1 MEGGIKGFL
10 MRASSSF
17 YAGGMFMKDKGWIV
31 AKKAG
36 NLGFMVATT
45 SIVVL
50 MPLIFEIMREGQVC
64 LCCIYMIVCMLPYV
78 YDICNILLTP
88 IKFYL

>member
-17 YAGGMFMKDKGWIV
+17 YAGGVFMKDKGWIV

-50 MPLIFEIMREGQVC
+50 MPLIFEIMREGQVY
-64 LCCIYMIVCMLPYV
+64 LCVVFVILSYASSICV
-78 YDICNILLTP
+78 YIIASCSP
-88 IKFYL
+88 P